1 MKKVGI
7 IGCGNILET
16 YLRSEKYFN
25 NINFTSCSDIN
36 MDLADKIARENNLKA
51 LTVDELLNDKN
62 TDVVLNITIPQAHYE
77 ISKKTLQ
84 SGKHVY
90 SEKPMCVKYD
100 EAKELLKLAKDSSLY
115 IGNAPDTFLGGGVQL
130 SRKIIDDGSIG
141 QILTGNFIFA
151 FPGVQDFHPSPES
164 WFQEGGGPVIDMGPY
179 FFTTLVN
186 LLGPVKNIRGRG
198 AKFSDKR
205 EYKAGPKKGETFNVE
220 IPTSYMFNI
229 EFQNKAIIQGFIS
242 FDVLNHKRNHM
253 ELYGTK
259 GSIVVPDPNM
269 FGGPVSIS
277 GEFGSEWKD
286 ISVEDKPL
294 GKTNIVNHSGRSNE
308 APEQANYRGIGLAE
322 MIDAIENNR
331 MHRCNGE
338 LALHVLDVIECAMIS
353 SIYKVEVELRSSC
366 VKPEPMHDDF
376 IRQILKK
383 I

>member
-1 MKKVGI
+1 
-7 IGCGNILET
+7 
-16 YLRSEKYFN
+16 
-25 NINFTSCSDIN
+25 
-36 MDLADKIARENNLKA
+36 
-51 LTVDELLNDKN
+51 
-62 TDVVLNITIPQAHYE
+62 
-77 ISKKTLQ
+77 
-84 SGKHVY
+84 
-90 SEKPMCVKYD
+90 
-100 EAKELLKLAKDSSLY
+100 
-115 IGNAPDTFLGGGVQL
+115 
-130 SRKIIDDGSIG
+130 
-141 QILTGNFIFA
+141 
-151 FPGVQDFHPSPES
+151 
-164 WFQEGGGPVIDMGPY
+164 MGPY

-198 AKFSDKR
+198 VKFFDKR

-259 GSIVVPDPNM
+259 GSLVVPDPNM

-277 GEFGSEWKD
+277 GELGSEWKD

-308 APEQANYRGIGLAE
+308 APKQANYRGIGLAE

-376 IRQILKK
+376 VRQILKK
-383 I
+383 L